1 MGKVGR
7 ERKERILAGLEK
19 PISEETRGKARRTG
33 LKKLQS
39 QSTPKQV
46 DFLADTLHS
55 GHLGAGKLKRQ
66 LVKNAPNE
74 MKKGIVRLRRE
85 GKTPTV
91 DLLLEEYRKDKGF
104 QKLANEVGL
113 DSTWFENL
121 AEEMI
126 KDNDSLIAKQRQD
139 RLLAQID
146 MVDKVRDKFMK
157 ARAEREKNDSNT
169 N

>member
-91 DLLLEEYRKDKGF
+91 DLLLEEYRNDTGF

-126 KDNDSLIAKQRQD
+126 KDG
-139 RLLAQID
+139 
-146 MVDKVRDKFMK
+146 
-157 ARAEREKNDSNT
+157 NT